1 MKKRL
6 LSIITALALCLS
18 LCPIGAFAADDTMP
32 TEISIDDLRDLK
44 VASVK
49 FTNAYKEGLSK
60 TYDGK
65 EAAAPAVTDLV
76 LVDEN
81 GTEYKLPA
89 ESADSLE
96 YDCKPAWKKGTET
109 VSAPKDAGSY
119 KLDAKVSLAI
129 PKQEADP
136 DDPDDTGKER
146 VEVIKDMPAPQCS
159 FTIAPLTITPV
170 LRKGITK
177 PYDGTSKYEP
187 SVEEDSPIDKEK
199 TGIIPADYDRVSF
212 EGTFRFD
219 SSKVGPQ
226 NLWGMDIKM
235 TGEAAGN
242 YKLESSTVSGE
253 AKIIQASA
261 PVSSASPT
269 LTVRNRRAHTYEYA
283 LEELLPTLP
292 SGQEYGTITPAIQI
306 VEVFANAFF
315 SGSNKPQDEGKINI
329 DITKNELTLEI
340 SEANHDGRNRVA
352 EIILLIESEN
362 FNDFSLTLQ
371 VYSDDKT
378 GITITGLEPVSPP
391 YDGTPLL
398 GYAGMPQYSQTE
410 GTAGTEMPEY
420 DASELDHSYEGIHG
434 TDYGPTEEPPTE
446 PGDYTVTLSIPEAD
460 GDFTGSWT
468 SQFTITKAIVT
479 VTAME
484 RKIKV
489 DDPVPDLSR
498 PVLDVDYT
506 VTGLA
511 EGDELKFPPTM
522 KYATVAD
529 SISDGEFEI
538 LIDGAM
544 VPDMDHYNPAIK
556 YVSGKLIVTSLSD
569 KDENPFS
576 DVSEYAWYV
585 TAVKYVYN
593 EGLMKGTT
601 NTLFSPTSN
610 ITRGMMV
617 TILYRME
624 GEPKV
629 WSTNPFTDVDEDE
642 YYYDAIRWANS
653 EHIVQGY
660 GNGRFGPNDALTREQ
675 LAIIFY
681 NYSRYNA
688 VNVNKAAS
696 LDRFVDAKY
705 TSPAGYRALQWAC
718 AEKLIQGTGSTTL
731 SPNAKALRAQVAVI
745 LMRYRTS
752 VAPPPAKPEETP
764 PEV

>member
-6 LSIITALALCLS
+6 ISIITALALCLS

-32 TEISIDDLRDLK
+32 TEISIEALRDLK

-49 FTNAYKEGLSK
+49 FTNAYKEKLDK
-60 TYDGK
+60 EYDGK
-65 EAAAPAVTDLV
+65 EADPPAVTDLL
-76 LVDEN
+76 LVAED

-89 ESADSLE
+89 GTTDDKLE
-96 YDCKPAWKKGTET
+96 YSCVPTWKKGAET

-119 KLDAKVSLAI
+119 RLDAKITLVI
-129 PKQEADP
+129 PKQEADSS
-136 DDPDDTGKER
+136 DPDDTGKDR
-146 VEVIKDMPAPQCS
+146 VEVIKDMSAPQCS
-159 FTIAPLTITPV
+159 FTIAPLAITPV
-170 LRKGITK
+170 LREGITK

-187 SVEEDSPIDKEK
+187 SVEEDSPIDYEETK
-199 TGIIPADYDRVSF
+199 IIQDDFDRVSF
-212 EGTFRFD
+212 EGTFRFA

-226 NLWGMDIKM
+226 TLLGTNIKI

-269 LTVRNRRAHTYEYA
+269 LTVRNRRAHTYKYA

-292 SGQEYGTITPAIQI
+292 SGQEYGTITPKILLAD
-306 VEVFANAFF
+306 VLLDTFF
-315 SGSNKPQDEGKINI
+315 GGSNPVDDGKIKV
-329 DITKNELTLEI
+329 TANELTLVI
-340 SEANHDGRNRVA
+340 SEANHDGRNKIA
-352 EIILLIESEN
+352 EIVLSIESEN
-362 FNDFSLTLQ
+362 FNEFSLTLQ

-420 DASELDHSYEGIHG
+420 DASELEHSYVGNG
-434 TDYGPTEEPPTE
+434 DTDYGPTAEPPTE
-446 PGDYTVTLSIPEAD
+446 PGTYTVTLSIPETD

-718 AEKLIQGTGSTTL
+718 AEKLIHGTGSTTL

>member
-18 LCPIGAFAADDTMP
+18 LCPIGAFAADGTDP
-32 TEISIDDLRDLK
+32 TTPLPKGKIAEITGVD
-44 VASVK
+44 
-49 FTNAYKEGLSK
+49 FTLSYKADMGHKIYSAEPVDVQQENLIFKTEEG
-60 TYDGK
+60 DF
-65 EAAAPAVTDLV
+65 AAPTDEEIH
-76 LVDEN
+76 VDIDKKWYVGRN
-81 GTEYKLPA
+81 PGS
-89 ESADSLE
+89 SASS
-96 YDCKPAWKKGTET
+96 
-109 VSAPKDAGSY
+109 VSAPKDVGSY
-119 KLDAKVSLAI
+119 TLRVTVTVTA
-129 PKQEADP
+129 PDP
-136 DDPDDTGKER
+136 DPTPDTSSTLESRLASEKHEAELVFDIKQKEVAPTLRTG
-146 VEVIKDMPAPQCS
+146 IK
-159 FTIAPLTITPV
+159 
-170 LRKGITK
+170 K
-177 PYDGTSKYEP
+177 PYDGTSAYEP
-187 SVEEDSPIDKEK
+187 EGDSPFDLQAS
-199 TGIIPADYDRVSF
+199 GICPNDYDRVSF
-212 EGTFRFD
+212 EGTFRFA
-219 SSKVGPQ
+219 SSKVETQTLLGT
-226 NLWGMDIKM
+226 NIKI

-253 AKIIQASA
+253 AEIIQASA

-269 LTVRNRRAHTYEYA
+269 LTVRNRRAHTYTYA
-283 LEELLPTLP
+283 LEELLPALP
-292 SGQEYGTITPAIQI
+292 AGQEYGTITPTIFHAEVL
-306 VEVFANAFF
+306 VEAFF
-315 SGSNKPQDEGKINI
+315 DSGNPVEEGKIKVIEN
-329 DITKNELTLEI
+329 DLTLVI
-340 SEANHDGRNRVA
+340 SEANHDGRNKIA
-352 EIILLIESEN
+352 EIVLSIKSEN

-391 YDGTPLL
+391 YDGTPQL
-398 GYAGMPQYSQTE
+398 GYAGLPQYSQTE

-420 DASELDHSYEGIHG
+420 DASELEHSYVGNG
-434 TDYGPTEEPPTE
+434 DTDYGPTAEPPTE
-446 PGDYTVTLSIPEAD
+446 PGKYTVTLSIPETD

>member
-6 LSIITALALCLS
+6 ISIITALAQCLS
-18 LCPIGAFAADDTMP
+18 LCPIGAFAADSTP
-32 TEISIDDLRDLK
+32 PEISIEALRDLK

-49 FTNAYKEGLSK
+49 FTNAYKEKLDK
-60 TYDGK
+60 EYDGK
-65 EAAAPAVTDLV
+65 EAEEPAVTDLV
-76 LVDEN
+76 LVDKD
-81 GTEYKLPA
+81 GKEYTLPA
-89 ESADSLE
+89 GTTDDELE
-96 YDCKPAWKKGTET
+96 YSCVPAWKKGTET

-129 PKQEADP
+129 PKQEPTDP
-136 DDPDDTGKER
+136 DDPDTGKER
-146 VEVIKDMPAPQCS
+146 VEVIKEMSAPQCS

-187 SVEEDSPIDKEK
+187 SVEEDSPIDYEETK
-199 TGIIPADYDRVSF
+199 IIQDDFDRVSF
-212 EGTFRFD
+212 EGTFRFA

-226 NLWGMDIKM
+226 TLLGTNIKI

-242 YKLESSTVSGE
+242 YKLASSTVSGE

-269 LTVRNRRAHTYEYA
+269 LTVRNRRAHTYTYA
-283 LEELLPTLP
+283 LEELLPALP
-292 SGQEYGTITPAIQI
+292 AGQEYGTITPTIFHAEVL
-306 VEVFANAFF
+306 VEAFF
-315 SGSNKPQDEGKINI
+315 DSGNPVEEGKIKVIEN
-329 DITKNELTLEI
+329 DLTLVI
-340 SEANHDGRNRVA
+340 SEANHDGRNKIA
-352 EIILLIESEN
+352 EIVLSIKSEN

-378 GITITGLEPVSPP
+378 GITITGLEAVSPP

-420 DASELDHSYEGIHG
+420 EASELDHSYEGIHG

-745 LMRYRTS
+745 LMRYRTN

>member
-18 LCPIGAFAADDTMP
+18 LCPIGAFAADGTDP
-32 TEISIDDLRDLK
+32 TTPLPKEKIAKITGVD
-44 VASVK
+44 
-49 FTNAYKEGLSK
+49 FTLSYKADMGHKIYSAEPVDVQQENLIFKTAEG
-60 TYDGK
+60 DF
-65 EAAAPAVTDLV
+65 AAPTDEEIH
-76 LVDEN
+76 VDIDKKWYVGRN
-81 GTEYKLPA
+81 PGS
-89 ESADSLE
+89 SASS
-96 YDCKPAWKKGTET
+96 
-109 VSAPKDAGSY
+109 VSAPKDVGSY
-119 KLDAKVSLAI
+119 TLRVTVTVTA
-129 PKQEADP
+129 PDP
-136 DDPDDTGKER
+136 DPTPDTSSTLESRLASGKHEAELVFDIKQKEVAPTLRTG
-146 VEVIKDMPAPQCS
+146 IK
-159 FTIAPLTITPV
+159 
-170 LRKGITK
+170 K
-177 PYDGTSKYEP
+177 PYDGTSAYEP
-187 SVEEDSPIDKEK
+187 EGDSPFDLQAS
-199 TGIIPADYDRVSF
+199 GICPNDYDLVSF
-212 EGTFRFD
+212 IGTFSFD
-219 SSKVGPQ
+219 SSKVGART
-226 NLWGMDIKM
+226 LLGMNINI
-235 TGEAAGN
+235 TGDAKGN
-242 YKLESSTVSGE
+242 YTLKPGSAEVPAEIT
-253 AKIIQASA
+253 KASA

-269 LTVRNRRAHTYEYA
+269 LTVRNRRAHIYRYA
-283 LEELLPTLP
+283 LEERLPALP
-292 SGQEYGTITPAIQI
+292 AGQEYGTITPSIQNI
-306 VEVFANAFF
+306 EVLYSDFF
-315 SGSNKPQDEGKINI
+315 HNNDHPAEKEVNV
-329 DITKNELTLEI
+329 TANELTLDI

-352 EIILLIESEN
+352 AIILLIASDN
-362 FNDFSLTLQ
+362 FNKFSLTLQ

-544 VPDMDHYNPAIK
+544 VPDMDHYDPAIK

>member
-18 LCPIGAFAADDTMP
+18 LCPIGAFAADGADP
-32 TEISIDDLRDLK
+32 TTPLPKEKI
-44 VASVK
+44 VK
-49 FTNAYKEGLSK
+49 ITGVDFTLSYKADMGHKIYSAEPVDVQQENLIFKTAEG
-60 TYDGK
+60 DF
-65 EAAAPAVTDLV
+65 AAPTDEEIH
-76 LVDEN
+76 VDIDKKWYVGRN
-81 GTEYKLPA
+81 PGS
-89 ESADSLE
+89 SATS
-96 YDCKPAWKKGTET
+96 
-109 VSAPKDAGSY
+109 VSAPTDVGSY
-119 KLDAKVSLAI
+119 TLRVTVRVTA
-129 PKQEADP
+129 PDP
-136 DDPDDTGKER
+136 D
-146 VEVIKDMPAPQCS
+146 PAPDAS
-159 FTIAPLTITPV
+159 STLESRLTSGEHKAELVFAIEQKELTPT
-170 LRKGITK
+170 LRTGIKK
-177 PYDGTSKYEP
+177 PYDGTSAYKP
-187 SVEEDSPIDKEK
+187 EEGDYPFDLQTS
-199 TGIIPADYDRVSF
+199 GICPKDYGIVSF
-212 EGTFRFD
+212 EANPFRFD
-219 SSKVGPQ
+219 SAKVGSQ
-226 NLWGMDIKM
+226 MLQAYNVSIS
-235 TGEAAGN
+235 GEKSAN
-242 YKLESSTVSGE
+242 YKLKAGHKTEIE
-253 AKIIQASA
+253 AEIIQASA

-420 DASELDHSYEGIHG
+420 DASELEHSYVGDG
-434 TDYGPTEEPPTE
+434 DTDYGPTAEPPTE
-446 PGDYTVTLSIPEAD
+446 PGKYTVTLSIPEAD

-705 TSPAGYRALQWAC
+705 TSPAVYRALQWAC

>member
-18 LCPIGAFAADDTMP
+18 LCPIGAFAADDTTP
-32 TEISIDDLRDLK
+32 TEELSIDDLRDLK

-49 FTNAYKEGLSK
+49 FTDAYKEGLSK

-65 EAAAPAVTDLV
+65 EAAAPVVTDLV
-76 LVDEN
+76 LVAEN

-89 ESADSLE
+89 DTTDDELE
-96 YDCKPAWKKGTET
+96 YSCVPAWKKGTET
-109 VSAPKDAGSY
+109 VSRPKDAGSY
-119 KLDAKVSLAI
+119 RLDAKVSLTI
-129 PKQEADP
+129 PKQDPTDP
-136 DDPDDTGKER
+136 DDPDTGKDR
-146 VEVIKDMPAPQCS
+146 VEVIKDMSAPQCS
-159 FTIAPLTITPV
+159 FTIAPLAITPV
-170 LRKGITK
+170 LREGITK

-187 SVEEDSPIDKEK
+187 SVEEDSPIDYEETK
-199 TGIIPADYDRVSF
+199 IIQDDFDRVSF
-212 EGTFRFD
+212 EGTFRFA
-219 SSKVGPQ
+219 SSKVESQ
-226 NLWGMDIKM
+226 NLLGMNIKI

-269 LTVRNRRAHTYEYA
+269 LTVRNRRAHIYKYA
-283 LEELLPTLP
+283 LEELLPALP
-292 SGQEYGTITPAIQI
+292 AGQEYGTITPSIQNI
-306 VEVFANAFF
+306 EVLYSDFF
-315 SGSNKPQDEGKINI
+315 HNNDHPAEKEVKV
-329 DITKNELTLEI
+329 TANELTLDI

-352 EIILLIESEN
+352 EIILLIESDN
-362 FNDFSLTLQ
+362 FNEFSLTLQ

-420 DASELDHSYEGIHG
+420 DASELEHSYVGNG
-434 TDYGPTEEPPTE
+434 DTDYGPTAEPPTE
-446 PGDYTVTLSIPEAD
+446 PGKYTVILSIPETD

>member
-18 LCPIGAFAADDTMP
+18 LCPIGAFAADGADP
-32 TEISIDDLRDLK
+32 T
-44 VASVK
+44 ASLPKDKIEKITGVD
-49 FTNAYKEGLSK
+49 FTLSYKAEMNNK
-60 TYDGK
+60 TYSAEPVDVQQENLIFKTAEGDF
-65 EAAAPAVTDLV
+65 AAPTDEEIH
-76 LVDEN
+76 VDIDKKWYVGRN
-81 GTEYKLPA
+81 PGS
-89 ESADSLE
+89 SASS
-96 YDCKPAWKKGTET
+96 
-109 VSAPKDAGSY
+109 VSAPKDVGSY
-119 KLDAKVSLAI
+119 TLRVTVTVTA
-129 PKQEADP
+129 PDP
-136 DDPDDTGKER
+136 DPTPDTSSTLESRLASGKHEAELVFAIEQKELTPTLRTG
-146 VEVIKDMPAPQCS
+146 IK
-159 FTIAPLTITPV
+159 
-170 LRKGITK
+170 K
-177 PYDGTSKYEP
+177 PYDGTSGYRP
-187 SVEEDSPIDKEK
+187 EEEVSPVDYEK

-219 SSKVGPQ
+219 SSKVGART
-226 NLWGMDIKM
+226 LLGMNIKI

-242 YKLESSTVSGE
+242 YTLASSTVSGE
-253 AKIIQASA
+253 AEIIQASA

-269 LTVRNRRAHTYEYA
+269 LTVRNRRAHIYRYA

-391 YDGTPLL
+391 YDGTPQL
-398 GYAGMPQYSQTE
+398 GYAGLPQYSQTE

-420 DASELDHSYEGIHG
+420 EASELEHSYVGNGG
-434 TDYGPTEEPPTE
+434 TDYGPTAEPPTE
-446 PGDYTVTLSIPEAD
+446 PGKYTVTLSIPETD

-675 LAIIFY
+675 FAIIFY

-745 LMRYRTS
+745 LMRYRTN

>member
-18 LCPIGAFAADDTMP
+18 LCPIGAFAADSMP
-32 TEISIDDLRDLK
+32 PQISIDDLRTLE

-49 FTNAYKEGLSK
+49 FTDAYKEGLSK
-60 TYDGK
+60 PYDGK
-65 EAAAPAVTDLV
+65 EAEGPAVTDLV
-76 LVDEN
+76 LVAEN

-89 ESADSLE
+89 DTTDDELE
-96 YDCKPAWKKGTET
+96 YSCVPAWKKGTET

-129 PKQEADP
+129 PKQEPTDP
-136 DDPDDTGKER
+136 DDPDTGKER

-187 SVEEDSPIDKEK
+187 SVEEDSPIDYEETK
-199 TGIIPADYDRVSF
+199 IIQDDFDRVSI
-212 EGTFRFD
+212 EGTFRFA

-226 NLWGMDIKM
+226 TLLGTNIKI

-253 AKIIQASA
+253 AEIIQASA

-269 LTVRNRRAHTYEYA
+269 LTVRNRRAHTYKYA

-292 SGQEYGTITPAIQI
+292 SGQEYGTITPTIQI
-306 VEVFANAFF
+306 VEVRYRDFFHDNDNPANQEVKVTAA
-315 SGSNKPQDEGKINI
+315 NE
-329 DITKNELTLEI
+329 ITLDI
-340 SEANHDGRNRVA
+340 SEANHDGRNKIA
-352 EIILLIESEN
+352 EIVLSIKSEN
-362 FNDFSLTLQ
+362 FNEFSLTLQ

-420 DASELDHSYEGIHG
+420 DASELEHSYVGNG
-434 TDYGPTEEPPTE
+434 DTDYGPTAEPPTE
-446 PGDYTVTLSIPEAD
+446 PGKYTVTLSIPETD

>member
-18 LCPIGAFAADDTMP
+18 LCPIGAFAADGADP
-32 TEISIDDLRDLK
+32 T
-44 VASVK
+44 ASLPKDKIEKITGVD
-49 FTNAYKEGLSK
+49 FTLSYKAEMNNK
-60 TYDGK
+60 TYSAEPVDVQQENLIFKTAEGDF
-65 EAAAPAVTDLV
+65 AAPTDEEIH
-76 LVDEN
+76 VDIDKKWYVGRN
-81 GTEYKLPA
+81 PGS
-89 ESADSLE
+89 SASS
-96 YDCKPAWKKGTET
+96 
-109 VSAPKDAGSY
+109 VSAPKDVGSY
-119 KLDAKVSLAI
+119 TLRVTVTVTA
-129 PKQEADP
+129 PDP
-136 DDPDDTGKER
+136 DPTPDTSSTLESRLASGKHEAELVFAIEQKELTPTLRTG
-146 VEVIKDMPAPQCS
+146 IK
-159 FTIAPLTITPV
+159 
-170 LRKGITK
+170 K
-177 PYDGTSKYEP
+177 PYDGTSGYRP
-187 SVEEDSPIDKEK
+187 EEEVSPVDYEK

-219 SSKVGPQ
+219 SSKVGART
-226 NLWGMDIKM
+226 LLGMNIKI

-242 YKLESSTVSGE
+242 YTLASSTVSGE
-253 AKIIQASA
+253 AEIIQASA

-269 LTVRNRRAHTYEYA
+269 LTVRNRRAHIYRYA

-391 YDGTPLL
+391 YDGTPQL
-398 GYAGMPQYSQTE
+398 GYAGLPQYSQTE

-420 DASELDHSYEGIHG
+420 EASELEHSYVGNGG
-434 TDYGPTEEPPTE
+434 TDYGPTAEPPTE
-446 PGDYTVTLSIPEAD
+446 PGKYTVTLSIPETD

-745 LMRYRTS
+745 LMRYRTN